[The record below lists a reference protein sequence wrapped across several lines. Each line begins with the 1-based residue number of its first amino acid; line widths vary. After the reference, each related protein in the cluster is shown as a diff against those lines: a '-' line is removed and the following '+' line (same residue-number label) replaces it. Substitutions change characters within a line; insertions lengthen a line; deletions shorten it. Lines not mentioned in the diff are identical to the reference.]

1 MLGCYDERVF
11 AGFLSLKRH
20 TPFAAEIYVMGVKRR
35 FHRQGIGRA
44 LIDEALQ
51 FCGRQ
56 GVQFLTVKTLAP
68 SHPDPHYEATRK
80 FYEAAGF
87 RPVEIF
93 PTLLGLIQSV
103 PADGQVTVGRP
114 SDAHVH
120 PIAAQPWRGPTM
132 LTGAWLGFLD
142 SGSNETDNWRR
153 RRRAM
158 TKAVWSTPMAKLSSV
173 ARIAHRPLAALMS
186 VDAKTYVTRPA
197 QARLTKTGRLAR
209 TASAQRTSRSLRR
222 ARHHERAQDCDREP
236 TGSTVDF

>member
-1 MLGCYDERVF
+1 
-11 AGFLSLKRH
+11 
-20 TPFAAEIYVMGVKRR
+20 MGVKRR

-56 GVQFLTVKTLAP
+56 GVQFLTVKTLAS
-68 SHPDPHYEATRK
+68 SHPDPRGYA
-80 FYEAAGF
+80 
-87 RPVEIF
+87 EILRGCRF
-93 PTLLGLIQSV
+93 PSCRSLSHTLGLIQSV
-103 PADGQVTVGRP
+103 SADGQVTVGRP
-114 SDAHVH
+114 SDV
-120 PIAAQPWRGPTM
+120 Q
-132 LTGAWLGFLD
+132 GAWPGILD